1 MKLMEYCNANR
12 LNNVDFFGSNDKDD
26 IIDIYRT
33 QGDLVN
39 ILRADTVIN
48 KNALPNKLY
57 EAAVAGVPVV
67 VYEHNSVISEYVHQ
81 YYLGIVL
88 KGRSELEQ
96 MERLLEDFD
105 YSAYS
110 VGRKSFL
117 DYVPGDIDIFE
128 ETVESFVNHT
138 SNISL

>member
-12 LNNVDFFGSNDKDD
+12 LNNVDFFGSYDKDD

-48 KNALPNKLY
+48 ENALPNKLY

-67 VYEHNSVISEYVHQ
+67 YEHNSVISEYVHQ
-81 YYLGIVL
+81 YHLGIVL

-105 YSAYS
+105 CSAYS
-110 VGRKSFL
+110 VGRKAFL

-128 ETVESFVNHT
+128 EAVESFVNHT
-138 SNISL
+138 SNVSL